1 MGRGDPRLSGATA
14 WRTGRFDA
22 RPGPRHVLFGRMYED
37 AAIEC
42 AVFPPAGRV
51 FCIAS
56 AGCTALALA
65 PGHEV
70 VAIDINPAQLAY
82 VARRIAG
89 APAVRGTAERLL
101 DVARALAPLAGW
113 SRRRLRAFLA
123 LDDVA
128 AQYAFWCA
136 RLDTR
141 RFRFALERL
150 LSPAVL
156 GAVYAAPFLR
166 VLPPRFGTV
175 LRARLARGFARH
187 PNRTNPYARA
197 LLLGELPDRPPRTA
211 AGTIELVHADAAE
224 WLEEAPAGS
233 FTGFA
238 LSNLLDGA
246 DEVYRQRL
254 FAAVRRAARADAV
267 AVVRSF
273 REPATDSAANR
284 AADDR
289 ALLWGTVEVRPAA
302 ALA

>member
-1 MGRGDPRLSGATA
+1 VGRGEPRLSGTTA
-14 WRTGRFDA
+14 WRAGRFDA
-22 RPGPRHVLFGRMYED
+22 RCGPQRVLFGRMYED

-42 AVFPPAGRV
+42 AAFPAAGRI

-56 AGCTALALA
+56 AGCTAMALALR
-65 PGHEV
+65 HEV
-70 VAIDINPAQLAY
+70 VAVDINPAQLAY
-82 VARRIAG
+82 VARRLAG

-101 DVARALAPLAGW
+101 DAARTLAPLAGW
-113 SRRRLRAFLA
+113 SRRRLHTFLA

-128 AQYAFWCA
+128 AQRAFWHTW
-136 RLDTR
+136 LDTR
-141 RFRFALERL
+141 RFRFALGRL

-197 LLLGELPDRPPRTA
+197 LLLGELPKGPPRTL
-211 AGTIELVHADAAE
+211 AGTIQLVHADAAQ
-224 WLEEAPAGS
+224 WLEEAPAQS

-246 DEVYRQRL
+246 DEAYRQRL
-254 FAAVRRAARADAV
+254 FAAVRRAGRADAV
-267 AVVRSF
+267 VVLRSF
-273 REPATDSAANR
+273 REPANDAAGNR

-289 ALLWGTVEVRPAA
+289 ALLWGIVEVRPAA